1 MPEKSL
7 YQKYKSVIYIA
18 LIVSLGFA
26 VIGGLEAVL
35 AFWTIIAIPLTVLLV
50 CAILEKLGMGV
61 LSLFGQLF
69 NGRSK

>member
-7 YQKYKSVIYIA
+7 KYKTIIYIL

-26 VIGGLEAVL
+26 AIGGPEAAL
-35 AFWTIIAIPLTVLLV
+35 AFWTIIAIPLAVLLV
-50 CAILEKLGMGV
+50 CAILEKLGMAI